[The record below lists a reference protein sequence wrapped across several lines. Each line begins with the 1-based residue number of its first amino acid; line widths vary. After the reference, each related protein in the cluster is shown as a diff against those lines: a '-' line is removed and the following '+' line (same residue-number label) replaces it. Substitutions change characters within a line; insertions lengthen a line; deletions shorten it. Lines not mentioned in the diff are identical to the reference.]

1 MEGRK
6 GRNEAPV
13 EAEEMEGPVELWP
26 GAGEGAGRGW
36 EVHMMGDSQP
46 QETTKL
52 EELQKRMRKEQK
64 LLKAI
69 KWQKRRRNLLEARY
83 SSMLQEV
90 LRLQELTGYGTDV
103 KSSRPSSPEQVWEE
117 EWFSDEWQH
126 GPLPPD
132 RRLVVSAI
140 SPRTYRRWRRE
151 EECGAG
157 LPCIGYRGRG
167 GLRDWGHHWDGDE
180 TGAYGGPM

>member
-1 MEGRK
+1 
-6 GRNEAPV
+6 
-13 EAEEMEGPVELWP
+13 MEGPVELWP

-69 KWQKRRRNLLEARY
+69 KWQKRRKNLLEARY

-157 LPCIGYRGRG
+157 LPCIGYRGRE
-167 GLRDWGHHWDGDE
+167 GLRDWGHHWDWDCKFF
-180 TGAYGGPM
+180 

>member
-1 MEGRK
+1 
-6 GRNEAPV
+6 
-13 EAEEMEGPVELWP
+13 
-26 GAGEGAGRGW
+26 
-36 EVHMMGDSQP
+36 MMGDSQP

-126 GPLPPD
+126 CPLPPD

-151 EECGAG
+151 EECGTG
-157 LPCIGYRGRG
+157 L
-167 GLRDWGHHWDGDE
+167 DWGHHWDWDCKFF
-180 TGAYGGPM
+180 